1 MTLVIDGR
9 TVQRVVLLDRE
20 PDEPKTAALAD
31 EVRVGAV
38 ISRYLADPLV
48 TLWRREARSAASLD
62 GEAARAIRPQP
73 PGDRVAS
80 LIAPVQ
86 PFGVV

>member
-48 TLWRREARSAASLD
+48 DAPEAR
-62 GEAARAIRPQP
+62 
-73 PGDRVAS
+73 
-80 LIAPVQ
+80 
-86 PFGVV
+86 GVVGGLSSW